1 MNEKIAV
8 LEDEKDI
15 LELIALHL
23 DKEGYRV
30 YKFSRAEELFK
41 ALKKERFDLL
51 VLDLILPDMDGI
63 NVCKQVKSHL
73 APSLPVIMVTAK
85 SELTDKVIGLEMG
98 ADDYITKPFAPKELV
113 ARVRAVLRR
122 YKTITSG
129 EEVLKIGN
137 SVVIDLTRHSVYVD
151 NKKIGLTF
159 SEFGILKIL
168 ASKKGWVF
176 SREKI
181 ISLLWEGEKV
191 VIERTVD
198 VHIKNLREKLG
209 KAGRY
214 IKNVRGVG
222 YKIEE

>member
-23 DKEGYRV
+23 DKAGYRV
-30 YKFSRAEELFK
+30 YKFSKADDLFK
-41 ALKKERFDLL
+41 TIEKEKFDLL

-63 NVCKQVKSHL
+63 DVCKQIKTSL
-73 APSLPVIMVTAK
+73 APALPVIMVTAK
-85 SELTDKVIGLEMG
+85 SETEDKIIGLEMG
-98 ADDYITKPFAPKELV
+98 ADDYITKPFSPKELI

-122 YKTITSG
+122 YKATTSEDTIK
-129 EEVLKIGN
+129 VGN
-137 SVVIDLTRHSVYVD
+137 NLIIDLSKHSVYVD
-151 NKKIGLTF
+151 GKKVDLTF
-159 SEFGILKIL
+159 AEFGILKIL

-181 ISLLWEGEKV
+181 INLLWEGEKF

-214 IKNVRGVG
+214 IKNVRGIG

>member
-41 ALKKERFDLL
+41 ALEKEKFDLL

-129 EEVLKIGN
+129 EDVLKIGN

-151 NKKIGLTF
+151 NKKIDLTF

-181 ISLLWEGEKV
+181 INLLWEGEKV

-209 KAGRY
+209 KAGKY

>member
-23 DKEGYRV
+23 EKSGYRV
-30 YKFSRAEELFK
+30 SKFSKADDLFK
-41 ALKKERFDLL
+41 SMSKESFDLL
-51 VLDLILPDMDGI
+51 ILDLILPDMDGI
-63 NVCKQVKSHL
+63 EVCKQIKMTRGLSM
-73 APSLPVIMVTAK
+73 PVVMVTARTEI
-85 SELTDKVIGLEMG
+85 SDKVVGLEMG
-98 ADDYITKPFAPKELV
+98 ADDYVTKPFSPRELV
-113 ARVRAVLRR
+113 ARVKAVLRR
-122 YKTITSG
+122 YSPEQG
-129 EEVLKIGN
+129 EERIHIGKN
-137 SVVIDLTRHSVYVD
+137 IVIYPAKREVYADEKKIDLT
-151 NKKIGLTF
+151 F
-159 SEFGILKIL
+159 AEFGILQIL

-181 ISLLWEGEKV
+181 IDTLWEGEKA

-198 VHIKNLREKLG
+198 VHVKNLRTKLG
-209 KAGRY
+209 KAQKY

>member
-129 EEVLKIGN
+129 EDVLKIGN

-151 NKKIGLTF
+151 NKKIDLTF

-181 ISLLWEGEKV
+181 INLLWEGEKV

-209 KAGRY
+209 KAGKY

>member
-41 ALKKERFDLL
+41 ALEKERFDLL

-129 EEVLKIGN
+129 EDVLKIGN

-151 NKKIGLTF
+151 NKKIDLTF

-181 ISLLWEGEKV
+181 INLLWEGEKV